1 MMSHFIQ
8 PCFTLDFVALHVS
21 VIVIGFSSNS
31 QQVAREC
38 GVRAEKATCL
48 SRTQIGLSLS
58 GIQNPAALLSTALF
72 LRQYPES

>member
-21 VIVIGFSSNS
+21 IIVIGFGFGSSS
-31 QQVAREC
+31 QQVAH
-38 GVRAEKATCL
+38 GFAVQSEKATCL

-58 GIQNPAALLSTALF
+58 GVQNPAALLSIALF
-72 LRQYPES
+72 LRQ